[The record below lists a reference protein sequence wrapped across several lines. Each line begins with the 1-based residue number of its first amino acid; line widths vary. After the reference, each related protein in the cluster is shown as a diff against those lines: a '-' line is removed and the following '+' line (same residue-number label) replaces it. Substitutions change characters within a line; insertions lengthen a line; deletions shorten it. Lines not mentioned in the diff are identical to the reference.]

1 MPRMIEMEKRTASVV
16 LILEECEAGL
26 RRFMG
31 HIAALILMV
40 GLCWPAAVRAE
51 VVLDQRDRQQ
61 RSERREGAGCSAF
74 PKIKGQ
80 R

>member
-31 HIAALILMV
+31 HIAALVLMV

-51 VVLDQRDRQQ
+51 VVLEAGKID
-61 RSERREGAGCSAF
+61 SSTLKSRRC
-74 PKIKGQ
+74 
-80 R
+80 RL